1 MQNRTSLPAAFLTSA
16 LLVAACGGGGGGG
29 SSGGGTPVPAP
40 APTPTPNPPPAGI
53 TFANA
58 SVHDPSIIK
67 VGAEYYVFGS
77 HLAAAKSTDLMNWT
91 MVADGVNNAN
101 PLFTNVLTALAP
113 TFAWSQVNDLWAPD
127 VAKLADGKYYFYYD
141 SCRGDSPL
149 SALGVAVADTVTGPY
164 STNKGIFLK
173 SGMAGLSEDGV
184 TSYDA
189 QVHPN
194 VVDPQVFFDADGKL
208 WMVYGSYSGGIFI
221 LEMDG
226 ATGLPKPGQGY
237 GKHLLGGNHARIE
250 GAYVIYNPQ
259 TAFYY
264 MFVSFGGLD
273 AAGKYNIRVARS
285 QAPDGPYFDGMGT
298 DMSTV
303 RGNPA
308 VPFDDSRIEPY
319 GQKLMGNYQFANVG
333 GETGTLTGYVSPGH
347 NSALF
352 DATLNKYFIVFH
364 TRFPARG
371 EQHEVRVH
379 EMFFNADGW
388 PVVAPFR
395 YAPLNL
401 ATPVQTAEVTSAQAE
416 GAYKVINHGKDMTT
430 TIKTSEAMRLNPDG
444 TVSGALTGTWLH
456 RGDNLVDIT
465 GSGVIYR
472 GVLSRQWNPNA
483 NAFVVTFTV
492 QNQAG
497 VSLWGARTGS

>member
-53 TFANA
+53 TCANA

-77 HLAAAKSTDLMNWT
+77 HLAAAKSNDLMNWT

-194 VVDPQVFFDADGKL
+194 VVDPQVFFDATGKL
-208 WMVYGSYSGGIFI
+208 WMIYGSYSGGIFI

-226 ATGLPKPGQGY
+226 TNGLPKPGQGY

-259 TAFYY
+259 TAF
-264 MFVSFGGLD
+264 
-273 AAGKYNIRVARS
+273 
-285 QAPDGPYFDGMGT
+285 
-298 DMSTV
+298 
-303 RGNPA
+303 
-308 VPFDDSRIEPY
+308 
-319 GQKLMGNYQFANVG
+319 
-333 GETGTLTGYVSPGH
+333 
-347 NSALF
+347 
-352 DATLNKYFIVFH
+352 
-364 TRFPARG
+364 
-371 EQHEVRVH
+371 
-379 EMFFNADGW
+379 
-388 PVVAPFR
+388 
-395 YAPLNL
+395 
-401 ATPVQTAEVTSAQAE
+401 
-416 GAYKVINHGKDMTT
+416 
-430 TIKTSEAMRLNPDG
+430 
-444 TVSGALTGTWLH
+444 
-456 RGDNLVDIT
+456 
-465 GSGVIYR
+465 
-472 GVLSRQWNPNA
+472 
-483 NAFVVTFTV
+483 
-492 QNQAG
+492 
-497 VSLWGARTGS
+497 